1 MLSHPL
7 LPLHACPV
15 SPLSQCFEPKY
26 WLSFILPL
34 CELLFSFWF
43 LVSVSGLICIAP
55 FPFPL
60 HLSLLLFLFL
70 SYPFSLALLVSAQY
84 SLSSMNKHPFH
95 IVSPS
100 PWPFLS
106 SCATLGLV
114 SSFLFK
120 LKFRD
125 FDVFFVVLTLLVL
138 LFLAAL
144 WWADIIRES
153 TFQGLH
159 TIRVQ
164 SLLRSGMFLLIVSEI
179 FFFLGFFWAYLH
191 CGLSPNIELGS
202 SWPPLGVQP
211 LCPFSV
217 PLLNTLLLLT
227 SGATVTWSHHCLISS
242 DLFTCFTSL
251 SLTILLGVGFTLLQG
266 YEYLECSF
274 TIADSAYGSCFF
286 LATGFHGLHVLL
298 GTLLLLVMLVRVSSL
313 HFTFSRHLGFVFAC
327 WYWHFVDVVWIL
339 LYLIIYI

>member
-1 MLSHPL
+1 MT
-7 LPLHACPV
+7 
-15 SPLSQCFEPKY
+15 
-26 WLSFILPL
+26 
-34 CELLFSFWF
+34 
-43 LVSVSGLICIAP
+43 
-55 FPFPL
+55 
-60 HLSLLLFLFL
+60 
-70 SYPFSLALLVSAQY
+70 
-84 SLSSMNKHPFH
+84 KHPFH

-120 LKFRD
+120 LKFIY
-125 FDVFFVVLTLLVL
+125 FDAFYVVLSLLVL
-138 LFLAAL
+138 LLLASL
-144 WWADIIRES
+144 WWADITRES

-164 SLLRSGMFLLIVSEI
+164 SLLRSGMLLLIVSEI
-179 FFFLGFFWAYLH
+179 FFFVGFFWAYLH

-202 SWPPLGVQP
+202 TWPPLGVRSLSP
-211 LCPFSV
+211 TSV

-227 SGATVTWSHHCLISS
+227 SGATITWSHHCLLSS
-242 DLFTCFTSL
+242 FLGSCFSAL
-251 SLTILLGVGFTLLQG
+251 SLTVLLGTVFTLLQC

-286 LATGFHGLHVLL
+286 LATGFHGVHVLL
-298 GTLLLLVMLVRVSSL
+298 GTIFLCVMLVRVSSS
-313 HFTFSRHLGFVFAC
+313 HFTCSRHLGFVFAC